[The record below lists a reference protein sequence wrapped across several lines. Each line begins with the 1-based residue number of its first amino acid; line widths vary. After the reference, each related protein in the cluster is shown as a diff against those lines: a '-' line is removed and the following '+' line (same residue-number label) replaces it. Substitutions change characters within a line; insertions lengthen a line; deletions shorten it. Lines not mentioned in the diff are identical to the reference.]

1 MFNRLSSMLSTWRA
15 SSQTV
20 TELSR
25 LSDEQLRDIGI
36 SRDEIPQVVRR
47 LQGAN

>member
-1 MFNRLSSMLSTWRA
+1 MFTRLSSMLNTWRA
-15 SSQTV
+15 TSQTV

-25 LSDEQLRDIGI
+25 LSDEQLRDIGL

-47 LQGAN
+47 LQAAS

>member
-1 MFNRLSSMLSTWRA
+1 MFTRLSQMLTTWRA
-15 SSQTV
+15 TSQTV

-36 SRDEIPQVVRR
+36 SRDEIPHVVRR
-47 LQGAN
+47 LQATN

>member
-1 MFNRLSSMLSTWRA
+1 MFTRISEMLHTWRA

-25 LSDEQLRDIGI
+25 LTDEQLRDIGI

-47 LQGAN
+47 LQSAN